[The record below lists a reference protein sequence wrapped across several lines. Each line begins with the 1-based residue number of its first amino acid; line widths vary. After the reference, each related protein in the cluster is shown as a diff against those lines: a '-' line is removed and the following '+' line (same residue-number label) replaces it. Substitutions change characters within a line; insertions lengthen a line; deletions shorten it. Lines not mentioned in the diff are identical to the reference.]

1 MSYYAYNPYVVNHQ
15 DREYFKRNDFI
26 TRFITYVSDQMSSFL
41 STSESKPQIIA
52 YAAGA
57 GLAAGVLIYV
67 FGPTF
72 FIDGNSMNGG
82 VSAGGKRRQTVVGL
96 YNPANDCF
104 VNSVLQALAGCGELR
119 KFLGGR
125 MGVQGELEE
134 VERGGGLVWKGRKP
148 LLTKALKEMLDK
160 LNERPLHRKTITTR
174 DFIYQLERVFR
185 SRISR
190 NQQDAQ
196 EFLQIVAQT
205 LAEEYEAQE
214 KVRLTLKEAEEE
226 AESKEEEEEEENEE
240 DEKKERIEEG
250 EEQKEKVAEGEEK
263 AEKVEEGEEKAEKVD
278 KETQE
283 TQEKQESGTTGD
295 DTSEESFEVVPTP
308 GEQSEEGKGTD
319 LDISIIESVKSTTEE
334 PESVAIEPSTPGTSN
349 DEESASST
357 EEDEESPKPK
367 PKHIAL
373 DTKIKELEQEKA
385 EEDKKEKK
393 EEPKVPE
400 FGMPMEGKLESGIQC
415 LVCGFEPKPTGST
428 FVVLTLNVPVRG
440 SATLDDCFNEHLST
454 EFIDD
459 FQCAKCKLVKMIA
472 VQEKKLATT
481 KNEKEASALQA
492 SLDTLNH
499 CLKNDPEEIPKDTL
513 LPPPKLTTVKSRI
526 AKRTYFAHCPNVLAI
541 HLSRS
546 IFDYYSRKN
555 GCKVAFPEEL
565 LLGPLLNRSK
575 YKLLGLITHRG
586 SHDSGHYECYR
597 RQNSH
602 PPPYSTPMMM
612 MTPKGEVGTPV
623 TPITPATLETPLAGQ
638 TPKPGASQVNLGEKN
653 GESSS
658 SGIDTPSASTP
669 VLPLDEKKGATTT
682 GAALPVGDKTVT
694 ATAAGKASK
703 VDTLSLKSF
712 PSKGKKS
719 KGVDSRW
726 WRISD
731 DSVKE
736 VKTNDVLGLQKEVY
750 LLFYEKIHPER

>member
-1 MSYYAYNPYVVNHQ
+1 MSYYAYNPYVVTHQ
-15 DREYFKRNDFI
+15 DSEYFKRNDFI
-26 TRFITYVSDQMSSFL
+26 TRFINYLSEQMSSFL
-41 STSESKPQIIA
+41 TTSESKPQIIA

-72 FIDGNSMNGG
+72 FIDGNSMNGN
-82 VSAGGKRRQTVVGL
+82 VVAGGSGKRKQTVVGL

-125 MGVQGELEE
+125 MGVQGELEDFE
-134 VERGGGLVWKGRKP
+134 GAGKVVWKGRRP
-148 LLTKALKEMLDK
+148 VLTRALKVMLDK
-160 LNERPLHRKTITTR
+160 LNERPLHRKTISTR
-174 DFIYQLERVFR
+174 DFIYELERVFR

-214 KVRLTLKEAEEE
+214 KIRLMVKEAE
-226 AESKEEEEEEENEE
+226 KIEEEEQEQEQEEEK
-240 DEKKERIEEG
+240 EKEKEIEEG
-250 EEQKEKVAEGEEK
+250 KEGEDKKESEEEETEN
-263 AEKVEEGEEKAEKVD
+263 AKVE
-278 KETQE
+278 T
-283 TQEKQESGTTGD
+283 EKQED
-295 DTSEESFEVVPTP
+295 DTSEDSFEVVAAVDEQ
-308 GEQSEEGKGTD
+308 GEEEKGAEADT
-319 LDISIIESVKSTTEE
+319 STVESVKSSTEE
-334 PESVAIEPSTPGTSN
+334 PESTVTEPSTPGTSS
-349 DEESASST
+349 DEGETSSA
-357 EEDEESPKPK
+357 EIDKKLPKPS
-367 PKHIAL
+367 PKHISL
-373 DTKIKELEQEKA
+373 DAKIKEIEKEDA
-385 EEDKKEKK
+385 ESDKKEKK

-428 FVVLTLNVPVRG
+428 FVVLTLNVPMKS

-472 VQEKKLATT
+472 VQGKKLAAA
-481 KNEKEASALQA
+481 KDEKEASALRD
-492 SLDTLNH
+492 SLETLNE
-499 CLKNDPEEIPKDTL
+499 CLEKNPEEIPKDTL

-526 AKRTYFAHCPNVLAI
+526 ARRTYFAHCPNVLAI

-555 GCKVAFPEEL
+555 SCKVAFPEEL
-565 LLGPLLNRSK
+565 LLGPLLDRSK

-602 PPPYSTPMMM
+602 PPPYSTPMTMM
-612 MTPKGEVGTPV
+612 MPKGEVGTLATPV
-623 TPITPATLETPLAGQ
+623 TPVTPATLETPVSQ
-638 TPKPGASQVNLGEKN
+638 TPAPGASQVNLAEKN
-653 GESSS
+653 GESSNGS
-658 SGIDTPSASTP
+658 STPAGSASASAS
-669 VLPLDEKKGATTT
+669 VLQLDEKKKGATTT
-682 GAALPVGDKTVT
+682 GSALPSAGEKVVT
-694 ATAAGKASK
+694 TAAGKASK
-703 VDTLSLKSF
+703 TDTLSLKSF
-712 PSKGKKS
+712 PSKSKKN

-750 LLFYEKIHPER
+750 LLFYEKVHPDR

>member
-1 MSYYAYNPYVVNHQ
+1 MSYYAYNPYIHHHYE
-15 DREYFKRNDFI
+15 DPDYFTRNDFF
-26 TRFITYVSDQMSSFL
+26 TRFFNFLSSQMSSL
-41 STSESKPQIIA
+41 LTSTESKPQIIA

-72 FIDGNSMNGG
+72 FIDGNSMNGNA
-82 VSAGGKRRQTVVGL
+82 VAAGKRRQTVVGL

-119 KFLGGR
+119 KYLGGR
-125 MGVQGELEE
+125 MMVQGELEDLE
-134 VERGGGLVWKGRKP
+134 GNGRIKWKGRRP
-148 LLTKALKEMLDK
+148 VLTRALKVMLDK

-174 DFIYQLERVFR
+174 DFIYELERVFR

-214 KVRLTLKEAEEE
+214 KVKATIQEI
-226 AESKEEEEEEENEE
+226 EEEEEKEEV
-240 DEKKERIEEG
+240 KEEEG
-250 EEQKEKVAEGEEK
+250 EKEEGNEAKKE
-263 AEKVEEGEEKAEKVD
+263 EEGEKA
-278 KETQE
+278 QE
-283 TQEKQESGTTGD
+283 NGANGD
-295 DTSEESFEVVPTP
+295 AESEESFEVV
-308 GEQSEEGKGTD
+308 GNVDEQVEEEKNKEAD
-319 LDISIIESVKSTTEE
+319 VSMAESVKSTTEE
-334 PESVAIEPSTPGTSN
+334 PESTATGPSTPGTSN
-349 DEESASST
+349 DEGEIST
-357 EEDEESPKPK
+357 EEDEGSPKPK

-373 DTKIKELEQEKA
+373 DTKVKELEKEKA
-385 EEDKKEKK
+385 EEEKKEKK
-393 EEPKVPE
+393 EEPKIPE

-428 FVVLTLNVPVRG
+428 FVVLTLNVPQKS
-440 SATLDDCFNEHLST
+440 SASLDDCFNEHLST

-472 VQEKKLATT
+472 IQEKKLEST
-481 KNEKEASALQA
+481 KDEKEASDLQT
-492 SLDTLNH
+492 SLETLKH
-499 CLKNDPEEIPKDTL
+499 CLQNDPEEIPKDTL

-526 AKRTYFAHCPNVLAI
+526 AKRTYFAHCPNVLSI

-555 GCKVAFPEEL
+555 SCKVAFPEEL
-565 LLGPLLNRSK
+565 LLGPLLHRSK
-575 YKLLGLITHRG
+575 YRLLGLITHRG

-612 MTPKGEVGTPV
+612 PVIKSEGTTTPG
-623 TPITPATLETPLAGQ
+623 TPITPATLETPVPETAA
-638 TPKPGASQVNLGEKN
+638 TPGASRVDLGEQS
-653 GESSS
+653 GESGS
-658 SGIDTPSASTP
+658 SGTVTAAASTSA
-669 VLPLDEKKGATTT
+669 LPLDEKKAVTT
-682 GAALPVGDKTVT
+682 GSALPSSDKVVT
-694 ATAAGKASK
+694 TTAAGKAAK
-703 VDTLSLKSF
+703 GDTLSLKSF
-712 PSKGKKS
+712 PSKGKKG

-731 DSVKE
+731 DSIKE
-736 VKTNDVLGLQKEVY
+736 VKTNDVMGLQKEVY
-750 LLFYEKIHPER
+750 LLFYEKVHPER

>member
-1 MSYYAYNPYVVNHQ
+1 MSYYAYNPYVVTHQ
-15 DREYFKRNDFI
+15 DSEYFTRNDFL
-26 TRFITYVSDQMSSFL
+26 TRFINYLSDQMSSFL
-41 STSESKPQIIA
+41 TTSETKPQIIA

-72 FIDGNSMNGG
+72 FIDGNSMNGNVVAG
-82 VSAGGKRRQTVVGL
+82 GGGKRKQTVVGL

-125 MGVQGELEE
+125 MGIQLELEE
-134 VERGGGLVWKGRKP
+134 LEGNGRIVWKGRRP
-148 LLTKALKEMLDK
+148 VLTRALKVMLDK
-160 LNERPLHRKTITTR
+160 LNERPLYRKTISTR
-174 DFIYQLERVFR
+174 DFIYELERVFR

-214 KVRLTLKEAEEE
+214 KVKLTVKDPGEV
-226 AESKEEEEEEENEE
+226 KEEEQDSE
-240 DEKKERIEEG
+240 DEESDDDS
-250 EEQKEKVAEGEEK
+250 
-263 AEKVEEGEEKAEKVD
+263 EEGEEKNKENVKVED
-278 KETQE
+278 
-283 TQEKQESGTTGD
+283 EKQED
-295 DTSEESFEVVPTP
+295 DTSEHSFEVVAAVD
-308 GEQSEEGKGTD
+308 EQSEEGKGAEGD
-319 LDISIIESVKSTTEE
+319 LSTVESVKSTSEE
-334 PESVAIEPSTPGTSN
+334 PESTATEASTPETSN
-349 DEESASST
+349 DEGEISST
-357 EEDEESPKPK
+357 DTRDLPKLK
-367 PKHIAL
+367 PKHVSL
-373 DTKIKELEQEKA
+373 DAKIRELEKEEAEGDKEKT
-385 EEDKKEKK
+385 KK
-393 EEPKVPE
+393 EEPKIPE

-428 FVVLTLNVPVRG
+428 FVVLTLNVPMKS

-459 FQCAKCKLVKMIA
+459 FQCAKCKLVKIIA
-472 VQEKKLATT
+472 VQEKKLAAT
-481 KNEKEASALQA
+481 KDEKEAEALRD
-492 SLDTLNH
+492 SLETLND
-499 CLKNDPEEIPKDTL
+499 CLKNNPEEIPKDTL
-513 LPPPKLTTVKSRI
+513 LPSPQLTTVKSRI

-597 RQNSH
+597 RQNPH
-602 PPPYSTPMMM
+602 PPPYSTPMTMM
-612 MTPKGEVGTPV
+612 KPKGEVGAPV
-623 TPITPATLETPLAGQ
+623 TPSTPATLETPVLGTQ
-638 TPKPGASQVNLGEKN
+638 TPTTPTLTPGASQLNLSEKT
-653 GESSS
+653 GESSNES
-658 SGIDTPSASTP
+658 STPAASASVSTSASAS
-669 VLPLDEKKGATTT
+669 VLNLDEKKKSVTT
-682 GAALPVGDKTVT
+682 GSAPPLTSTEKVV

-712 PSKGKKS
+712 PSKGKKA

-750 LLFYEKIHPER
+750 LLFYEKVHPER

>member
-1 MSYYAYNPYVVNHQ
+1 MSYYAYNPYVVTHQ
-15 DREYFKRNDFI
+15 DSDYFKRNDFL
-26 TRFITYVSDQMSSFL
+26 TRFINYLSDQMSSFL
-41 STSESKPQIIA
+41 TTSETKPQIIA

-72 FIDGNSMNGG
+72 FIDGNSMNGN
-82 VSAGGKRRQTVVGL
+82 VVAGGSGKRKQTVVGL

-134 VERGGGLVWKGRKP
+134 FEGNGRVVWKGRRP
-148 LLTKALKEMLDK
+148 VLTRALKVMLDK
-160 LNERPLHRKTITTR
+160 LNERPLHRKTISTR
-174 DFIYQLERVFR
+174 DFIYELERVFR

-205 LAEEYEAQE
+205 LAEEYESQE
-214 KVRLTLKEAEEE
+214 KE
-226 AESKEEEEEEENEE
+226 
-240 DEKKERIEEG
+240 
-250 EEQKEKVAEGEEK
+250 
-263 AEKVEEGEEKAEKVD
+263 
-278 KETQE
+278 
-283 TQEKQESGTTGD
+283 D
-295 DTSEESFEVVPTP
+295 DTSEHSFEVVTA
-308 GEQSEEGKGTD
+308 GDEQSEEVKGAEA
-319 LDISIIESVKSTTEE
+319 DISTVESVKSTTEE
-334 PESVAIEPSTPGTSN
+334 PESTATELSTPETSN
-349 DEESASST
+349 DEGESSFTDTDQESS
-357 EEDEESPKPK
+357 KPK
-367 PKHIAL
+367 QKHVSL
-373 DTKIKELEQEKA
+373 DTKIKELEKEEA
-385 EEDKKEKK
+385 EAEKEKTEK
-393 EEPKVPE
+393 EEPKIPE

-428 FVVLTLNVPVRG
+428 FVVLTLNVPMKS

-459 FQCAKCKLVKMIA
+459 FQCAKCKLAKMIA

-481 KNEKEASALQA
+481 KDEKESSALKD
-492 SLDTLNH
+492 SLETLND
-499 CLKNDPEEIPKDTL
+499 CLKNNPEEIPKDTL
-513 LPPPKLTTVKSRI
+513 LPSPKLTTVKSRI

-555 GCKVAFPEEL
+555 SCKVAFPEEL

-602 PPPYSTPMMM
+602 PPPYSTPMTMM
-612 MTPKGEVGTPV
+612 MPKGEVGTPV
-623 TPITPATLETPLAGQ
+623 TPVTPATLETPASQIQTQ
-638 TPKPGASQVNLGEKN
+638 TPTTPTPTPTPGTSQLNLGEKT
-653 GESSS
+653 GESSNGDS
-658 SGIDTPSASTP
+658 TPAASATVSASAS
-669 VLPLDEKKGATTT
+669 VLQLDEKKKVVTT
-682 GAALPVGDKTVT
+682 GSALPTGSEKVV
-694 ATAAGKASK
+694 ATSAGKASK

-712 PSKGKKS
+712 PSKGKKA

-750 LLFYEKIHPER
+750 LLFYEKVHPER

>member
-1 MSYYAYNPYVVNHQ
+1 MSYYAYNPYVVTHQ
-15 DREYFKRNDFI
+15 DSDYFKRNDFL
-26 TRFITYVSDQMSSFL
+26 TRFINYLSDQMSSFL
-41 STSESKPQIIA
+41 TTSETKPQIIA

-72 FIDGNSMNGG
+72 FIDGNSMNGN
-82 VSAGGKRRQTVVGL
+82 VVAGGSGKRKQTVVGL

-134 VERGGGLVWKGRKP
+134 FEGNGRVVWKGRRP
-148 LLTKALKEMLDK
+148 VLTRALKVMLDK
-160 LNERPLHRKTITTR
+160 LNERPLHRKTISTR
-174 DFIYQLERVFR
+174 DFIYELERVFR

-205 LAEEYEAQE
+205 LAEEYESQE
-214 KVRLTLKEAEEE
+214 KVRLMVKNVEEGNE
-226 AESKEEEEEEENEE
+226 KEEEESDEEEETDDDN
-240 DEKKERIEEG
+240 EEG
-250 EEQKEKVAEGEEK
+250 E
-263 AEKVEEGEEKAEKVD
+263 VD
-278 KETQE
+278 KEKE
-283 TQEKQESGTTGD
+283 KENAKVEVEKQED
-295 DTSEESFEVVPTP
+295 DTSEHSFEVVTA
-308 GEQSEEGKGTD
+308 GDEQSEEVKGAEA
-319 LDISIIESVKSTTEE
+319 DISTVESVKSTTEE
-334 PESVAIEPSTPGTSN
+334 PESTATELSTPETSN
-349 DEESASST
+349 DEGESSFTDTDQESS
-357 EEDEESPKPK
+357 KPK
-367 PKHIAL
+367 QKHVSL
-373 DTKIKELEQEKA
+373 DTKIKELEKEEA
-385 EEDKKEKK
+385 EAEKEKTEK
-393 EEPKVPE
+393 EEPKIPE

-428 FVVLTLNVPVRG
+428 FVVLTLNVPMKS

-459 FQCAKCKLVKMIA
+459 FQCAKCKLAKMIA

-481 KNEKEASALQA
+481 KDEKESSALKD
-492 SLDTLNH
+492 SLETLND
-499 CLKNDPEEIPKDTL
+499 CLKNNPEEIPKDTL
-513 LPPPKLTTVKSRI
+513 LPSPKLTTVKSRI

-555 GCKVAFPEEL
+555 SCKVAFPEEL

-602 PPPYSTPMMM
+602 PPPYSTPMTMM
-612 MTPKGEVGTPV
+612 MPKGEVGTPV
-623 TPITPATLETPLAGQ
+623 TPVTPATLETPASQIQTQ
-638 TPKPGASQVNLGEKN
+638 TPTTPTPTPTPGTSQLNLGEKT
-653 GESSS
+653 GESSNGDS
-658 SGIDTPSASTP
+658 TPAASATVSASAS
-669 VLPLDEKKGATTT
+669 VLQLDEKKKVVTT
-682 GAALPVGDKTVT
+682 GSALPTGSEKVV
-694 ATAAGKASK
+694 ATSAGKASK

-712 PSKGKKS
+712 PSKGKKA

-750 LLFYEKIHPER
+750 LLFYEKVHPER